1 MHGGSRACDSVRQVQ
16 PESGIQTMGATH
28 STLVMALW
36 PGGEGAL
43 VRGAML
49 VLAGALLLGVSA
61 RVQVPFWPVPMTMQT
76 LVVVVLGTA
85 LGPGLAALAV
95 LAYLAMGVAG
105 LPVLASTSH
114 GGLAY
119 LAGPTG
125 GYLVGFLLAAVV
137 LGRLAE
143 LGLDRST
150 TGMLAAAAI
159 GHAVILACGWA
170 WLATHLG
177 PAKAWTAGVAPFYL
191 ATALKSAMAALL
203 VPAVWRAVEG

>member
-1 MHGGSRACDSVRQVQ
+1 MSHTARLPLVDAVLPERSRGLARDV
-16 PESGIQTMGATH
+16 
-28 STLVMALW
+28 AL
-36 PGGEGAL
+36 A
-43 VRGAML
+43 
-49 VLAGALLLGVSA
+49 LAGTALLWLSA
-61 RVQVPFWPVPMTMQT
+61 KVQVPFWPVPMTMQT

-85 LGPGLAALAV
+85 LGPRLAALAV